1 MIKIMHRLLNV
12 KYYLKSVG
20 IENDNLCKCGEVETV
35 EHALI
40 FCKANNDFIYKC
52 KKNGS
57 ITKIKL
63 IFLSTHLNIYFS
75 LKMMELIVS

>member
-20 IENDNLCKCGEVETV
+20 IENDNLCKGGEVETV

-52 KKNGS
+52 KK
-57 ITKIKL
+57 
-63 IFLSTHLNIYFS
+63 
-75 LKMMELIVS
+75 MAR